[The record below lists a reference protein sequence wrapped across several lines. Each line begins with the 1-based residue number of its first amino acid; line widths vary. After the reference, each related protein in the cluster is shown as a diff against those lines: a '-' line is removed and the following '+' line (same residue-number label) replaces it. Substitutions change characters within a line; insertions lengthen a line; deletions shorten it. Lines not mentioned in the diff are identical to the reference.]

1 MRGLCPP
8 TRPCGD
14 IAEVAEPG
22 GRVWSHLG
30 SSLESVHADLPVT
43 QETMEGSS
51 DPDSFNTAVLSSE

>member
-1 MRGLCPP
+1 M
-8 TRPCGD
+8 RPCGN

-30 SSLESVHADLPVT
+30 PSLESVHADLPVT
-43 QETMEGSS
+43 QETMGGSS